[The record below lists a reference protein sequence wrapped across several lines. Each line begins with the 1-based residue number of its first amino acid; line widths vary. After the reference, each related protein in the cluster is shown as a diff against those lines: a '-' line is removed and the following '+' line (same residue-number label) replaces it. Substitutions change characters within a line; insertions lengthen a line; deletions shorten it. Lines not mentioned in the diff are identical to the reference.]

1 MNLVIDVGNTRLKY
15 AFFHLGE
22 MRIKG
27 VGMEE
32 LFRTITDVRK
42 EHEVHVFLSGSGKI
56 EEDLRMRLRREA
68 VFWLEASP
76 GLLLPLEIGYNTP
89 VTLGFDRIA
98 ICTAARRIYPAGRL
112 LVIDTGTA
120 FTYNYVEN
128 GVFLGGNI
136 SPGLEMRFRALHAF
150 TEKLPYVE
158 ARGTC
163 TDCGRDTEQAI
174 RNGVVN
180 GMVFEVK
187 GYIDDFFRYTSEG
200 QVVITGGSL
209 CLLEKLQGERI
220 HFEESLGMIG
230 LNDILEFNKKSK

>member
-56 EEDLRMRLRREA
+56 EEDLRTRLRREA

-98 ICTAARRIYPAGRL
+98 ICTAARRIYPAG
-112 LVIDTGTA
+112 
-120 FTYNYVEN
+120 
-128 GVFLGGNI
+128 
-136 SPGLEMRFRALHAF
+136 
-150 TEKLPYVE
+150 
-158 ARGTC
+158 
-163 TDCGRDTEQAI
+163 DCW
-174 RNGVVN
+174 
-180 GMVFEVK
+180 
-187 GYIDDFFRYTSEG
+187 
-200 QVVITGGSL
+200 
-209 CLLEKLQGERI
+209 
-220 HFEESLGMIG
+220 
-230 LNDILEFNKKSK
+230 